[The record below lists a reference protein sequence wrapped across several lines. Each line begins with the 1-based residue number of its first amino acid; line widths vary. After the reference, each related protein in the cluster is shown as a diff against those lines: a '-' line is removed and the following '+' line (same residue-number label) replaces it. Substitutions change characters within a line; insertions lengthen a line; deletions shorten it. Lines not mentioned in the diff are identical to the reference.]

1 MIIFVAG
8 VYGSGKTTICS
19 RLAADLGYLS
29 VSASELIR
37 ARRGGATWNSSKKT
51 KDIER
56 NQSILIEAVAELKTQ
71 YRDIILDGHFALIDS
86 ESKITILPKNVF
98 SKLKIDKIIL
108 IESDIHEIKL
118 RLKTRDKTEWNQPL
132 LKELMGAE
140 RNNALAYHEET
151 GIPLKIFNNKNYQA
165 IVSYL
170 TKEQ

>member
-37 ARRGGATWNSSKKT
+37 ARRGSATWNSSKKT

-56 NQSILIEAVAELKTQ
+56 NQSILIEAVAELKTC
-71 YRDIILDGHFALIDS
+71 YSNIILDGHFALIDP
-86 ESKITILPKNVF
+86 EAKITILPKNVF
-98 SKLKIDKIIL
+98 SKLNIDKIIL
-108 IESDIHEIKL
+108 IESDTHEVKL
-118 RLKTRDKTEWNQPL
+118 RLRTRDKMEWDEPL
-132 LKELMGAE
+132 LKELMDAE

-151 GIPLKIFNNKNYQA
+151 GIPLQIFNNKNYQA

-170 TKEQ
+170 TKKE